1 MQWPARST
9 CSSCQGRCPQIAN
22 ELREKLNKWT
32 GRRWVILLSKAAG
45 DKPLGEVRRER
56 EAAELE
62 ELKAAS
68 RRCGC
73 TRQFPDAKVAEV
85 RALLT
90 PPENE
95 ESATG

>member
-1 MQWPARST
+1 MTRRLTRLFVPAVNASIGVLVAAAAVA
-9 CSSCQGRCPQIAN
+9 CNVHHVS
-22 ELREKLNKWT
+22 
-32 GRRWVILLSKAAG
+32 VIH
-45 DKPLGEVRRER
+45 EVRRER

-62 ELKAAS
+62 ELKRHPAVAALLAE
-68 RRCGC
+68 
-73 TRQFPDAKVAEV
+73 FPDAKVAEV